1 MFMNPVGTLETAKAA
16 NPLTQLQTFGQSIWL
31 DYIRRDLLKG
41 GELQRLITEDGL
53 RGMTSNP
60 AIFEKAIAG
69 STQYQD
75 FLDSLASRTDLDAK
89 GRYELLA
96 IRDIQDAAD
105 LLRPVYQS
113 TKKRDGYVSLEV
125 SPYLAHDTNGT
136 IDEARR
142 LWKTVARE
150 NVMIKVPGTTDGIP
164 AFRQLISEGIN
175 VNVTL
180 LFAQGV
186 YEEVAAAFID
196 GVEKFA
202 ATGSDVSKIASVASF
217 FISRIDSL
225 VDSLIGDQL
234 KKETDAARKAKLQG
248 ILGKV
253 AIANG
258 KLTYEA
264 YQRIFSSPRWKAL
277 AAKGAQTQRVLWAS
291 TSTKNPNYRDV
302 VYIEELIGPDT
313 VNTVPP
319 ATLEAFRDHG
329 KPRQSLT
336 EDLDGARKVMA
347 DLAGVGIVMKD
358 VTDKLTA
365 DGVKLFADAF
375 DALLAAVEKNTKRSS
390 APQVNAEVNS
400 QTAFLPSDLDA
411 AVKKN
416 LNDWRASGK
425 VRRLWQGDASLWTK
439 EDEAQWLGWLSITDG
454 QIANVAKL
462 KVFADEVKS
471 AGFSDILLL
480 GMGGS
485 SLCPEVLSLT
495 YPQTPGF
502 PRLHILDST
511 DPAQIRSVEKKINL
525 AKTLFIVSSKSG
537 STLEPNIYKQYFF
550 ERVQQTVGTDKDK
563 AGSHFI
569 AITDPGS
576 KMQQVAERD
585 RFRHIFYGVPSIG
598 GRYSAL
604 SNFGMVPA
612 AAMGLDT
619 GKFLK
624 RTKEMVEACAASVP
638 VEQNPGVMLG
648 LIMGTAAK
656 LGRDKITLITS
667 TGISDLG
674 AWLEQLIAESTGK
687 LGKGIIPVDREALGA
702 PEVYGNDRIFAYLRL
717 EGASDAA
724 QDAKVSALE
733 KAGNPVVRISV
744 SDTYTLGQEFFRWEI
759 ATAVAGSILGINAF
773 NQPDVEASKIVTKKL
788 TSEYESKGSLPPE
801 KPILEEA
808 GFKLFTDE
816 KNAADLAKAPAS
828 GPPSDGAL
836 KNYLR
841 AHLARLGAG
850 DYFALLGYVEMN
862 AEHESLLQAL
872 RMTVRD
878 SKRVATCLGFGP
890 RFLHSTGQDYKGGPN
905 SGVFLQITCDDAQDL
920 PVPGQKY
927 TFGVV
932 KAAQARGDFQVLVD
946 RKRRA
951 LRVHLGSDVKAG
963 LTKLAALVKQI
974 V

>member
-1 MFMNPVGTLETAKAA
+1 MNPVTLETAKAA
-16 NPLTQLQTFGQSIWL
+16 NPLVQLQNFGQSIWL

-60 AIFEKAIAG
+60 SIFEKAIAG

-75 FLDSLASRTDLDAK
+75 FLDSLAGRADLDAK

-105 LLRPVYQS
+105 LLAPVYKS

-125 SPYLAHDTNGT
+125 SPYLANDTDGSIN
-136 IDEARR
+136 EARR

-150 NVMIKVPGTTDGIP
+150 NVMIKVPGTTAGIP
-164 AFRQLISEGIN
+164 AIRQLLSEGIN
-175 VNVTL
+175 INVTL
-180 LFAQGV
+180 LFAQPV

-196 GVEKFA
+196 GAEKFA
-202 ATGSDVSKIASVASF
+202 ATGGDVSKLASVASF
-217 FISRIDSL
+217 FISRIDTLVNSL
-225 VDSLIGDQL
+225 VDEKL
-234 KKETDAARKAKLQG
+234 KTETDAGRKTKLQG

-264 YQRIFSSPRWKAL
+264 YQRIFSTPRWKTL
-277 AAKGAQTQRVLWAS
+277 AAKGGQTQRVLWAS
-291 TSTKNPNYRDV
+291 TSTKNKNYSDV
-302 VYIEELIGPDT
+302 LYVEELIGPDT

-319 ATLEAFRDHG
+319 ATLDDFRDHG

-336 EDLDGARKVMA
+336 EDVEGARKSMA
-347 DLAGVGIVMKD
+347 DLAAVGIVMKD

-365 DGVKLFADAF
+365 DGVKLFAEAF
-375 DALLAAVEKNTKRSS
+375 DTLLAAVEKSTKRSS
-390 APQVNAEVNS
+390 TSKVHPT
-400 QTAFLPSDLDA
+400 TATLPSDLDA

-425 VRRLWQGDASLWTK
+425 VRRLWQGDASLWTN
-439 EDEAQWLGWLSITDG
+439 EDEGNWLGWLGITDE
-454 QIANVAKL
+454 QLANVAKL
-462 KVFADEVKS
+462 QALADEVKK
-471 AGFSDILLL
+471 AGFTDILLL

-511 DPAQIRSVEKKINL
+511 DPAEIRSIEKKINL
-525 AKTLFIVSSKSG
+525 ATTLFIVSSKSG

-550 ERVQQTVGTDKDK
+550 ERVQQTIGADK
-563 AGSHFI
+563 AGTHFI

-585 RFRHIFYGVPSIG
+585 RFRHIFYGLPSIG

-612 AAMGLDT
+612 AAIGLDVS
-619 GKFLK
+619 KFLE
-624 RTKEMVEACAASVP
+624 RTKEMVEACKAVAP
-638 VEQNPGVMLG
+638 VDQNPGVMLG
-648 LIMGTAAK
+648 LILGTAAK
-656 LGRDKITLITS
+656 LGRDKVTLITS
-667 TGISDLG
+667 PGISDLG
-674 AWLEQLIAESTGK
+674 AWLEQLLAESTGK
-687 LGKGIIPVDREALGA
+687 QGKGIIPVDRETPGA
-702 PEVYGNDRIFAYLRL
+702 PEVYGNDRVFAYLRL
-717 EGASDAA
+717 EGAPDAA
-724 QDAKVSALE
+724 QEAKVAALE
-733 KAGNPVVRISV
+733 KAGQPVVRISV
-744 SDTYTLGQEFFRWEI
+744 SDTYSLGQEFFRWEI
-759 ATAVAGSILGINAF
+759 ATAVAGSIIGINAF
-773 NQPDVEASKIVTKKL
+773 NQPDVEASKIETKKL
-788 TSEYESKGSLPPE
+788 TSEYESKGTLPPE

-816 KNAADLAKAPAS
+816 KNAADLAKAVATLPVA
-828 GPPSDGAL
+828 DGAL

-841 AHLARLGAG
+841 AHMARLGAG
-850 DYFALLGYVEMN
+850 DYFAVLGYVEMN
-862 AEHESLLQAL
+862 AEHEALLQGL
-872 RMTVRD
+872 RMNVRD
-878 SKRVATCLGFGP
+878 RKHVATVLGFGP
-890 RFLHSTGQDYKGGPN
+890 RFLHSTGQAYKGGPN

-927 TFGVV
+927 TFGIV
-932 KAAQARGDFQVLVD
+932 KAAQARGDFQVLAD

-963 LTKLAALVKQI
+963 LTKLADLVKQ
-974 V
+974 VL